1 MENYQIKLMFIAGE
15 ITYIYNIL
23 YIYIINNRPCS
34 SICPLPCLLV
44 RRQPTVWLY
53 KQWHA
58 HSVLNTAGRLTM
70 IDRDHPMNQVSRSLT
85 PYGLYMFSE
94 DLQFTFSF
102 LSMMYPLIL
111 LWIPGDAKSTPKLGK
126 GKEAFRKRKERK
138 ERKGNC
144 FHYFPH
150 QN

>member
-1 MENYQIKLMFIAGE
+1 
-15 ITYIYNIL
+15 
-23 YIYIINNRPCS
+23 
-34 SICPLPCLLV
+34 
-44 RRQPTVWLY
+44 
-53 KQWHA
+53 
-58 HSVLNTAGRLTM
+58 
-70 IDRDHPMNQVSRSLT
+70 
-85 PYGLYMFSE
+85 MFSE

-150 QN
+150 QTNVGKAIISRPFGNGFYPYKK